1 MLQYSYS
8 QLVKIDC
15 PYWALGTGQSICE
28 CAVCFHVE
36 FFQSQNILNYVC
48 LFMGEPTVLLYCTV
62 DADVFE
68 ESKDYKYRET
78 IILEEKM

>member
-1 MLQYSYS
+1 
-8 QLVKIDC
+8 
-15 PYWALGTGQSICE
+15 
-28 CAVCFHVE
+28 
-36 FFQSQNILNYVC
+36 
-48 LFMGEPTVLLYCTV
+48 MGEPTVLLYCTV